1 MQTLLTLL
9 VTALQLK
16 VLLLGLP
23 VEFQSTKDQILPV
36 VENAISYAQTGLAQL
51 PLSPA
56 PIAPPQPSQAL
67 ASTVAV
73 ATPVSI
79 EGVQN
84 EYSVYGGGCSKI
96 NFSLHVL
103 YSDGSFG
110 ASDIMTMN
118 GTTTSYSASQQ
129 KDRSLIFSY
138 VPQTT
143 LADEVVTFFSGDL
156 TRSVMIHTLGNP
168 FLDEQRLQNARQ
180 QGANVQIVNG
190 KCLNPVFDV
199 R

>member
-36 VENAISYAQTGLAQL
+36 VENAISYAQAGLAQL
-51 PLSPA
+51 PASPT
-56 PIAPPQPSQAL
+56 PIGAPQPSQPL
-67 ASTVAV
+67 TSTITV

-79 EGVQN
+79 DGLQN
-84 EYSVYGGGCSKI
+84 EYTVYGGGCSKI
-96 NFSLHVL
+96 NFSLHVV

-118 GTTTSYSASQQ
+118 GTTTPYSASQQ

-138 VPQTT
+138 VPQST
-143 LADEVVTFFSGDL
+143 LTDEMITFFSGDL
-156 TRSVMIHTLGNP
+156 RRSTIIHTLENP

-180 QGANVQIVNG
+180 QGANIQIVNG
-190 KCLNPVFDV
+190 KCLLPVFDV